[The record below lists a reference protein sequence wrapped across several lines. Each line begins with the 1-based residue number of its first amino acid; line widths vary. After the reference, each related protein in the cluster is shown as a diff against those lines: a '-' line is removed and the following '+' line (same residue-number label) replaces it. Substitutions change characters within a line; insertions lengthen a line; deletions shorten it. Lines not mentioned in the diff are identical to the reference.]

1 MRSWPCSASG
11 TKKRGKNDRDAGAGA
26 GGLCEWAFRRQKT
39 AQYLSR
45 HDTMHVLFVHGMGR
59 TALSGWPMLR
69 QLNKAGHTT
78 SSHGYSVSL
87 QSFSAIQS
95 GLLERI
101 KALAGQEYVLIGH
114 SLGGVLIRAAL
125 ASLPEGIDPPRHVFL
140 LGSPVQPSRLAR
152 WLYPNNLLFRLI
164 TRDCGHLLGSDARM
178 AAILIPR
185 LPLTSIIGVQ
195 GMSGRLSPFGSEP
208 NDGVVALSEVS
219 SDQIADQVLLPVVH
233 TLLPSSAAVARV
245 ILQRLGQP
253 AAN

>member
-1 MRSWPCSASG
+1 M
-11 TKKRGKNDRDAGAGA
+11 TET
-26 GGLCEWAFRRQKT
+26 L
-39 AQYLSR
+39 
-45 HDTMHVLFVHGMGR
+45 HVLFVHGMGR

-140 LGSPVQPSRLAR
+140 LGSPVQPSRL
-152 WLYPNNLLFRLI
+152 LFRLI